1 MFVAVFLEE
10 VAEDGEEFGASLVAT
25 LAGGGALAGE
35 KLEEFGAE
43 EVGIGTVDD
52 GWGGLIEGK
61 VFAVLGDAGDGFF
74 EGAGVA
80 DEEHDIGIAR
90 GEVGD
95 DGVGGFQFGE
105 GGFEFGFGEVGG
117 DADEFA
123 GAEVLLGGGNGF
135 EGAVEEFSG
144 GEDDGDADFL
154 HSYVL

>member
-1 MFVAVFLEE
+1 MFVGVFLEE
-10 VAEDGEEFGASLVAT
+10 VAEEGEKFGAGVVTAF
-25 LAGGGALAGE
+25 AGGGALAGE
-35 KLEEFGAE
+35 MVEEFGAE

-52 GWGGLIEGK
+52 RRGGLIEGE
-61 VFAVLGDAGDGFF
+61 VFGVLGDARDGFF

-80 DEEHDIGIAR
+80 GEEHDVGIAR

-95 DGVGGFQFGE
+95 DGVGGLEGFE

-123 GAEVLLGGGNGF
+123 GAEVLLSGGDGV
-135 EGAVEEFSG
+135 EGAVEKFSG
-144 GEDDGDADFL
+144 GEDDGDAGFL